1 MRRLFAVATIL
12 FGLSSFVDA
21 PARATQILNFRYD
34 GNGGTLTITGSM
46 AGVLALDGNN
56 FIPTIWLSLF
66 AQGNNLGTD
75 DHIPGLVVEGLSG
88 NWQNSVAAVVT
99 LDGSSEN
106 FSTYPYHSG
115 NFGALIF
122 QTPDVNLT
130 QNAGISVNGF
140 GGSTWVQSQW
150 HASIATPAPEPAS
163 LALFGLGAAAL
174 GVVRRRRAVRLA

>member
-34 GNGGTLTITGSM
+34 GNGATLIIAGSM
-46 AGVLALDGNN
+46 AGALALDGNN
-56 FIPTIWLSLF
+56 FIPTTWLSLLV
-66 AQGNNLGTD
+66 QGNNVGND

-88 NWQNSVAAVVT
+88 RFQDPVAAIVT

-115 NFGALIF
+115 NFGGLVF
-122 QTPDVNLT
+122 QTPDVNVT
-130 QNAGISVNGF
+130 WNAGISVNGF

-150 HASIATPAPEPAS
+150 HASIANPAPEPAS

-174 GVVRRRRAVRLA
+174 GLVRRRRAVRLA